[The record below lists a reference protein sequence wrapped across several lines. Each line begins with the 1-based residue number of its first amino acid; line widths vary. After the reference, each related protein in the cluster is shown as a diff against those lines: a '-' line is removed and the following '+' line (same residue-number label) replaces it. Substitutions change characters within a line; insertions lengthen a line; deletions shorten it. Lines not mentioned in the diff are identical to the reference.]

1 LGEAKHLTSIRETT
15 TSGWHTLTRSRLNM
29 VNPLRLGVA
38 KDSVFRNMADEN
50 GISRVGLG
58 MTKYGTAL
66 VLRDEN
72 SEVIGAIP

>member
-1 LGEAKHLTSIRETT
+1 
-15 TSGWHTLTRSRLNM
+15 M